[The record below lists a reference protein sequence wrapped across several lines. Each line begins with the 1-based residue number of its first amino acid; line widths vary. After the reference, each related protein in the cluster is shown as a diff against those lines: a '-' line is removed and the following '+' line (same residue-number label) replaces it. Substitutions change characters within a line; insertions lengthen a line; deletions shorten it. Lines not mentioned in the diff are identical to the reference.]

1 MALNSHLKNNLNS
14 QNLFIMEYKN
24 VNTFEELLNLKY
36 GEKGTPK
43 RDEFHAKSKAFYL
56 CEMLKQERKK
66 ANMTQTE
73 LAELADMKKEVISRI
88 ENGKVDVQLSTF
100 LRLVDGLGLQL
111 KLVST
116 NKDIALVSH

>member
-1 MALNSHLKNNLNS
+1 
-14 QNLFIMEYKN
+14 MEYKN
-24 VNTFEELLNLKY
+24 VNTFEELLNVKY
-36 GEKGTPK
+36 GEKGTLK

-100 LRLVDGLGLQL
+100 LRLVEGLGLQL
-111 KLVST
+111 KLVPNS
-116 NKDIALVSH
+116 KDIALVSY